1 MSSRSSL
8 YLVAIPT
15 FVLGLPIL
23 ALACGG
29 DDDAPAPG
37 GTSGNVGSTS
47 SGGTSGATSGGTS
60 SGDDPAIPST
70 DVDPCRSGVPVTEA
84 QHYVPP
90 GMCARMVAVKDLR
103 QIMFAPNGDLFGSNG
118 SQIYLFRDADGDG
131 SYAANEITTWATVNG
146 TIGNNPWIDDKNGFI
161 YIGSGQGVVRFPYNP
176 AEAVAGGP
184 AQPVV
189 TGQPAGGHAWRTV
202 KIYDGWIYVDS
213 GSAGNATNDTSQTAY
228 DTKRSIIKRFE
239 LAKFVAGTPFTWDS
253 GEAVSMGL
261 RNPNGFTRNEKTK
274 KMYAVVNGLDNI
286 DYKGQDV
293 HMDNPGEQIVEVAP
307 GKNYGYPFCFT
318 AQRVVDQGNV
328 IAPGTQLVNVN
339 IDAFTNPH
347 DDAWCGT
354 NSLKPTAFVQAHSAP
369 LDIAFFDLQP
379 KGALDEKYRGGAFV
393 ALHGSWNRGGD
404 DSSPTQTGYKVVWQP
419 FNADGTAPQPTSTM
433 TETTW
438 PYEVVFGG
446 GAVGGQPD
454 DGFWNWAGP
463 NNQGEQ
469 RVRPTGVAVSPL
481 DGALYIAT
489 DKRLYR
495 VGKKKQ

>member
-1 MSSRSSL
+1 MSSRSL
-8 YLVAIPT
+8 FIAIPT
-15 FVLGLPIL
+15 FVLGLPIM

-37 GTSGNVGSTS
+37 QASSSGST

-60 SGDDPAIPST
+60 GATSSSGDPPLPTT
-70 DVDPCRSGVPVTEA
+70 DLDPCRSGVPVTET
-84 QHYVPP
+84 QHHVPA
-90 GMCARMVAVKDLR
+90 GMCARMVAVRDLR

-118 SQIYLFRDADGDG
+118 SRIYLFRDADGDG
-131 SYAANEITTWATVNG
+131 TYAANEITEWADTGDSV
-146 TIGNNPWIDDKNGFI
+146 GNNPWIDDKGGFI
-161 YIGSGQGVVRFPYNP
+161 YIGSANGVVRFPYNP
-176 AEAVAGGP
+176 AENVAGGP

-189 TGQPAGGHAWRTV
+189 TGQPSGGHAMRTV
-202 KIYDGWIYVDS
+202 KIYEGWIYVDS
-213 GSAGNATNDTSQTAY
+213 GSAGNATNETSQTEY
-228 DTKRSIIKRFE
+228 DTRRSLIKRFE
-239 LAKFVAGTPFTWDS
+239 LAKFVAGTPFQWNA
-253 GEAVSMGL
+253 GENVSMGL

-286 DYKGQDV
+286 AYKGADV
-293 HMDNPGEQIVEVAP
+293 HIDNPGEQIAEIAP

-318 AQRVVDQGNV
+318 SQRIVDQGNV
-328 IAPGTQLVNVN
+328 IVPGTQLIN
-339 IDAFTNPH
+339 AQFTGNH
-347 DDAWCGT
+347 DDAWCNT

-369 LDIAFFDLQP
+369 LDLAFFDLQP

-393 ALHGSWNRGGD
+393 AFHGSWNRE
-404 DSSPTQTGYKVVWQP
+404 SKQTGYKVVWQP
-419 FNADGTAPQPTSTM
+419 FNPDGSAPQPTSSA

-446 GAVGGQPD
+446 GAVGGQAN
-454 DGFWNWAGP
+454 DGTWSWAGP

-469 RVRPTGVAVSPL
+469 GVRPTGVAVSPL